1 MRRRTLLTG
10 AGFTLAA
17 PAMVQAQSGPLGEW
31 PGNRPVRII
40 QPSQA
45 GSPADVYA
53 RMFADHFAK
62 TFGGT
67 FVVENRVGGTGSIGT
82 AEVARSPA
90 DGWTLLFTSNT
101 SHVAAPLML
110 KSVPYDPVK
119 DFVGIAGL
127 YHYPMMLIVTP
138 SVPVSTTAEFIAW
151 AKARPGG
158 VNMASVGIGSVGHMM
173 AERFHMAAGFERVHI
188 PYRGGPSAILAVA
201 QGESDYIFDNI
212 GNSGAFLRE
221 GRLKGLSFTGRARQR
236 QMPNLPLLSEIG
248 FPGFVEDV
256 WFGVWG
262 PAGMPRA
269 MVEKINAESNRWLA
283 SEAIV
288 KRMNEGAHTSLAG
301 TPEQFHAYWMEDLRA
316 WTGIVRET
324 GIKME

>member
-1 MRRRTLLTG
+1 MQRRAFIAG
-10 AGFTLAA
+10 AGLTLAA
-17 PAMVQAQSGPLGEW
+17 PAIVQAQGEW

-53 RMFADHFAK
+53 RMFADHLGK
-62 TFGGT
+62 TLGGT

-82 AEVARSPA
+82 AEVARSAP

-101 SHVAAPLML
+101 SHVAAPLVL

-119 DFVGIAGL
+119 DFVAIAGL
-127 YHYPMMLIVTP
+127 YHYPMALIVTP
-138 SVPVSTTAEFIAW
+138 SIPVRTTAEFVAW

-173 AERFHMAAGFERVHI
+173 AERFHMAAGFNRVHI

-212 GNSGAFLRE
+212 GNSGMFARE
-221 GRLKGLSFTGRARQR
+221 GRLRFLSFTGRARQR
-236 QMPNLPLLSEIG
+236 QMPDLPLLSEVG

-256 WFGVWG
+256 WFGIWG
-262 PAGMPRA
+262 QAAMPRP
-269 MVEKINAESNRWLA
+269 MVERINAEANRWLA
-283 SEAIV
+283 SEPVV
-288 KRMNEGAHTSLAG
+288 KRMAEGAHTSLAG
-301 TPEQFHAYWMEDLRA
+301 TPEDFHRYWMEDLKN
-316 WTGIVRET
+316 WTAIVQET
-324 GIKME
+324 GIRME

>member
-1 MRRRTLLTG
+1 MQRRAL
-10 AGFTLAA
+10 LAA
-17 PAMVQAQSGPLGEW
+17 LAVPAIARAQQAEW
-31 PGNRPVRII
+31 PGTRPVRII

-53 RMFADHFAK
+53 RLFADHFAR

-67 FVVENRVGGTGSIGT
+67 FVVENRIGGTGSIGT
-82 AEVARSPA
+82 AEVARSAP

-101 SHVAAPLML
+101 SHVAAPLVL

-127 YHYPMMLIVTP
+127 YHYPMALIVTP
-138 SVPVSTTAEFIAW
+138 SIPARTTAEFIAW
-151 AKARPGG
+151 AKQRPEG

-173 AERFHMAAGFERVHI
+173 AERFHLAAGFNRVHI
-188 PYRGGPSAILAVA
+188 PYRGGPSAVLAVA

-212 GNSGAFLRE
+212 GNSGMFERE
-221 GRLKGLSFTGRARQR
+221 GRLRFLSFTGRARQR
-236 QMPNLPLLSEIG
+236 QMAAVPLLSEEG

-256 WFGVWG
+256 WFGIWG
-262 PAGMPRA
+262 PAGMPRP

-283 SEAIV
+283 TEAV
-288 KRMNEGAHTSLAG
+288 RRRMDDGAHTQLAG
-301 TPEQFHAYWMEDLRA
+301 TPEAFTAYWLEDLKNWRA
-316 WTGIVRET
+316 IVQQTGIR
-324 GIKME
+324 ME

>member
-1 MRRRTLLTG
+1 MQRRAFMAG
-10 AGFTLAA
+10 AGAGLTLAA
-17 PAMVQAQSGPLGEW
+17 PAIVQAQPEW

-53 RMFADHFAK
+53 RMFADHFGRV
-62 TFGGT
+62 FGGT
-67 FVVENRVGGTGSIGT
+67 FVVENRIGGTGSIGT
-82 AEVARSPA
+82 AEVARSAP
-90 DGWTLLFTSNT
+90 DGFTLLFTSNT
-101 SHVAAPLML
+101 SHVAAPLVL
-110 KSVPYDPVK
+110 RSVPYDPVK

-127 YHYPMMLIVTP
+127 YHYPMALIVNP
-138 SVPVSTTAEFIAW
+138 SIPVHTTAEFIAW
-151 AKARPGG
+151 AKQRPGG

-173 AERFHMAAGFERVHI
+173 AERFHLAAGFNRVHI

-212 GNSGAFLRE
+212 GNSGMFARE
-221 GRLKGLSFTGRARQR
+221 GKLRFLSFTGRARQR
-236 QMPNLPLLSEIG
+236 QMADLPLLSEVG

-262 PAGMPRA
+262 PAGMPRP

-283 SEAIV
+283 SAPIV
-288 KRMNEGAHTSLAG
+288 KRMDEGAHTSLAG
-301 TPEQFHAYWMEDLRA
+301 TPEDFYRYWMEDLKNWQA
-316 WTGIVRET
+316 IVRET

>member
-1 MRRRTLLTG
+1 MQRRAL
-10 AGFTLAA
+10 LAA
-17 PAMVQAQSGPLGEW
+17 GLALPSLASAQNEW

-53 RMFADHFAK
+53 RMYADHFAR

-82 AEVARSPA
+82 AEVARAAP

-101 SHVAAPLML
+101 SHVAAPLVL
-110 KSVPYDPVK
+110 KSVPFDSVR
-119 DFVGIAGL
+119 DFTGIAGL
-127 YHYPMMLIVTP
+127 YHYPMALIVTP
-138 SVPVSTTAEFIAW
+138 SIPVRTTAEFVAW
-151 AKARPGG
+151 GKQRPEG

-173 AERFHMAAGFERVHI
+173 AERFHLAAGFPRVHI

-212 GNSGAFLRE
+212 GNSGMFARE
-221 GRLKGLSFTGRARQR
+221 GKLRFLSFTGRQR
-236 QMPNLPLLSEIG
+236 QKQMPDVPLLSEDG
-248 FPGFVEDV
+248 FPGLVQDV

-262 PAGMPRA
+262 PANMPRP

-283 SEAIV
+283 SEAV
-288 KRMNEGAHTSLAG
+288 RRRMEDGAHTQLPG
-301 TPEQFHAYWMEDLRA
+301 TPEDFVRYWMEDLRG
-316 WTGIVRET
+316 WTDIVRQT